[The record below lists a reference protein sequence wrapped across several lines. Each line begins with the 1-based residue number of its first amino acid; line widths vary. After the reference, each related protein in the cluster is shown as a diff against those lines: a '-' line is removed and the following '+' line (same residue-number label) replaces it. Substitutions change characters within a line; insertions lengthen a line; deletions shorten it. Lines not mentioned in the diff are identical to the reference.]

1 MFYDY
6 QKINYKNVILFEN
19 IIYGSSELSRTHPL
33 CPPLYFV
40 KRGKVTN
47 IQCITPPLFVK
58 QRGGMGG
65 EFM

>member
-1 MFYDY
+1 MALP
-6 QKINYKNVILFEN
+6 N
-19 IIYGSSELSRTHPL
+19 SHELTPL
-33 CPPLYFV
+33 CPPLYFI